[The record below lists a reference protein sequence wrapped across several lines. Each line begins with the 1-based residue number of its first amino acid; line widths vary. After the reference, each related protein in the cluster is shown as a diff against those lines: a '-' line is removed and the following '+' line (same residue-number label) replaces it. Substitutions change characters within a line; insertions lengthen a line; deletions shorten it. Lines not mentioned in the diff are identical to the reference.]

1 MASLSLTRERR
12 DAVIVT
18 HERMILQASG
28 TRNPDPTSNVHS
40 ADPAPL
46 TRPVRLQ
53 PVQRDPPEAHVRRP
67 AEDAPPPLE
76 RQSPS

>member
-1 MASLSLTRERR
+1 MWRPCVTRERR

-18 HERMILQASG
+18 HERIILQASG
-28 TRNPDPTSNVHS
+28 TRNPDATSNVHS

-53 PVQRDPPEAHVRRP
+53 RDPPEEHVRRP